1 MRALAAVGVVV
12 GVVAVTACSGSGGA
26 TDTESPSPSAATGA
40 TGAPGPLPSTAAPVP
55 TTPPAPVRTTPP
67 SPAPTPTD
75 VPEPSGAPAAAGT
88 VRFSVLADIGS
99 TDDSDAVLTEIAA
112 RRDDFTLAVGDLSYD
127 EDGPEER
134 WCGFVTERVGTAY
147 PFELVA
153 GNHEEN
159 GPDGDIDRFVQCLPN
174 RLPGIVGEYGREWYV
189 DQPAVDPVV
198 RVVMISPSLDFGDGK
213 WSYDAGT
220 PHHAWVRDA
229 VTRARDAGVPW
240 VVVGMHKPC
249 LTVGRYEC
257 APGADLT
264 SLLVETGV
272 DLVVTGHEHVYQ
284 RTRPLGLGV
293 GCPAIRPD
301 RYTPECVAA
310 AGTGATTFVTVGTGG
325 QGLRAIDTGDPER
338 PYFEAFSGENLDPS
352 FGSLDVVVTRDRL
365 TATFDPVGA
374 GTFTDRVVLTR

>member
-1 MRALAAVGVVV
+1 MPVVVALAAITVV
-12 GVVAVTACSGSGGA
+12 GACSGADAVDGA
-26 TDTESPSPSAATGA
+26 RPPVAPPSVAPSP
-40 TGAPGPLPSTAAPVP
+40 AAPTSVP
-55 TTPPAPVRTTPP
+55 PSVTPPVTPPAPTSSVPATSAPSTPVPSATVPATPP
-67 SPAPTPTD
+67 PPD
-75 VPEPSGAPAAAGT
+75 GT
-88 VRFSVLADIGS
+88 SVRFSVLGDIGS

-127 EDGPEER
+127 ENGPEER
-134 WCGFVTERVGTAY
+134 WCGFVTQRVGTAY

-153 GNHEEN
+153 GNHEED

-189 DQPAVDPVV
+189 DQPAVGPVV

-220 PHHAWVRDA
+220 THHAWVRDA
-229 VTRARDAGVPW
+229 VTGARDAGVPW

-264 SLLVETGV
+264 TLLVETGV
-272 DLVVTGHEHVYQ
+272 DLVVTGHEHLYQ
-284 RTRPLGLGV
+284 RTRPLGVGA
-293 GCPAIRPD
+293 GCPAVRPD
-301 RYTPECVAA
+301 RYTPACVAA
-310 AGTGATTFVTVGTGG
+310 PGTGGTTFVTVGTGG
-325 QGLRAIDTGDPER
+325 QDLRAIDTGDPER
-338 PYFEAFSGENLDPS
+338 PYFEAFSGENHQPS

-374 GTFTDRVVLTR
+374 GTFTDQVVLTR